1 MYNFIVAMYYIPSP
15 SPSCYPFIHHQS
27 RASRRKQDAPTP
39 SNCSN
44 QNEGMCN
51 KSLKQSKTKPKKLK
65 PMPEAFLSHNLATNT
80 RSARLQVIRRHK
92 TRPPRIPN
100 RFRLPPPIILQ
111 AQNSKNLTLL
121 EPKLLRYLCRVRVH
135 SARCIDISSRLSLQS
150 FHGYLQ

>member
-1 MYNFIVAMYYIPSP
+1 MYNFIVAMYYIPSL